1 MSCLSL
7 LDDEV
12 EIVSVKGLE
21 VDENNGWEEKTV

>member
-1 MSCLSL
+1 MSSLSL

-21 VDENNGWEEKTV
+21 VDKNDEWEDKTV